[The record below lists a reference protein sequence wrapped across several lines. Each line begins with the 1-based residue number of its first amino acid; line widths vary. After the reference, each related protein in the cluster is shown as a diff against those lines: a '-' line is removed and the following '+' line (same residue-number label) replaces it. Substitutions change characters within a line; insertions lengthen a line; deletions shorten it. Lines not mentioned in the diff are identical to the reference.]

1 MSERARGRWIT
12 YLRERSPLPLL
23 LVIALGQSLSGNYL
37 VRGGFS
43 AWVGA
48 AAVGIAALL
57 VLMRLMDEIKDLDK
71 DRVAHPGRPLP
82 RGLLAPGEVRR
93 ATAGMGVALVGYAA
107 LLAAAGRPAA
117 GALYAL
123 TVGYA
128 FLMYREFFAARALG
142 RNAFVYAATHQ
153 VIVVP
158 MYLFAVACASPSDAL
173 SARALWFGLT
183 GLSASFIVEVCR
195 KLDPAAH
202 PVLGTYLRT
211 HGRGAVL
218 AAVGLALALLA
229 ASTLRIGVHTLVWPF
244 GALFALT
251 LPLLY
256 LRPGRFRTIEGAAA
270 LLALVQML
278 APTLRHAWSALV

>member
-1 MSERARGRWIT
+1 MPERRRGRWVT

-23 LVIALGQSLSGNYL
+23 AVIALGQSLSGYYL

-43 AWVGA
+43 AWILA
-48 AAVGIAALL
+48 AALGIAALL

-71 DRVAHPGRPLP
+71 DRVAHPERPLP
-82 RGLLAPGEVRR
+82 RGLLAPDEVRR
-93 ATAGMGVALVGYAA
+93 AVAGTGLALLGYAA

-128 FLMYREFFAARALG
+128 FLMYREFFAPRALG
-142 RNAFVYAATHQ
+142 RNAFAYAVTHQ

-158 MYLFAVACASPSDAL
+158 MYLFAVACASPADAF
-173 SARALWFGLT
+173 SARALWFALT
-183 GLSASFIVEVCR
+183 GLSASFVVEVCR

-202 PVLGTYLRT
+202 PVLGTYLRSY
-211 HGRGAVL
+211 GRGAVL
-218 AAVGLALALLA
+218 AAVAIALALLA
-229 ASTLRIGVHTLVWPF
+229 VSARRIGVHAIVWPF
-244 GALFALT
+244 AALLAIS

-256 LRPGRFRTIEGAAA
+256 LRPGRFKAIEGAAA

-278 APTLRHAWSALV
+278 APTLRHAWRAIA